1 MSLDSITGALD
12 WTPQTL
18 GDFTVTI
25 LATNGRNPSASQSF
39 TLSVVADQSP
49 TVQITAPADG
59 ATVSGAT
66 AEFFGSA
73 SDDYGCAKCEFYID
87 DALVFTDTTRENHF
101 HIHGSH
107 NLWDTTLLSN
117 GPHTLKMK
125 VFDDKNQTA
134 TSTVQVTVAN

>member
-1 MSLDSITGALD
+1 MLKYSRVSRLERAGPRGSSTAR
-12 WTPQTL
+12 
-18 GDFTVTI
+18 
-25 LATNGRNPSASQSF
+25 A
-39 TLSVVADQSP
+39 
-49 TVQITAPADG
+49 APADG

-73 SDDYGCAKCEFYID
+73 SDDYGCSKCEFYID
-87 DALVFTDTTRENHF
+87 DVLVFTDTTRENHF

-125 VFDDKNQTA
+125 VFDDKNQAA